1 MRLYLSSFRL
11 GNHAHRITELVG
23 RERPRVLAVM
33 NALDAIAVEKRQ
45 ALYARLCGD
54 LATIGCEPHELDLRE
69 YFARPGEIGRAL
81 SGCDL
86 VWVNGGNA
94 FTLRAAMRQSGFD
107 EAITSLLD
115 ADAIVYGGYS
125 AGAVVA
131 GPTLRGIDLVD
142 SADPAD
148 ALPLGYGPII
158 TWEGLGLVP
167 YAIAPHYRSDHFE
180 SKKME
185 DVVAYFERH
194 GVPYWALRDGQ
205 VIVINGRDEVVLDA

>member
-1 MRLYLSSFRL
+1 
-11 GNHAHRITELVG
+11 
-23 RERPRVLAVM
+23 M

-45 ALYARLCGD
+45 ALYTRLCGD
-54 LATIGCEPHELDLRE
+54 FATIRCEPRELDLRD
-69 YFARPGEIGRAL
+69 YFARPSEIGRAL
-81 SGCDL
+81 ADCDL

-107 EAITSLLD
+107 RAVTALLD

-131 GPTLRGIDLVD
+131 GSTLRGIDLVD

-148 ALPLGYGPII
+148 ALPPSYEPGII
-158 TWEGLGLVP
+158 WEGLGLVR

-180 SKKME
+180 SKKIE
-185 DVVAYFERH
+185 EVVAYYERL
-194 GVPYWALRDGQ
+194 GVPYRALRDGQ
-205 VIVINGRDEVVLDA
+205 VIIVNGRDDVVLQ